1 MSAVKNNNNT
11 NSNYAETKSSSREPT
26 PSPSPSSLSF
36 TPTTLHT
43 ISVVDEKPAISK
55 QSIVTDT
62 IIEKRWVTK
71 TKLVR
76 VPVVYEEI
84 YVNGKPL
91 SSGGGGIL
99 SDLKK
104 ALSGKDESAKK
115 TVDMKAMGEFV
126 PVSKGD
132 LEKVIP
138 VFGEK
143 IIITKKMTK
152 LNELVIRKRRI
163 VENKKIKVDVTK
175 ESVKIQHP
183 NGKIEQLSA

>member
-1 MSAVKNNNNT
+1 
-11 NSNYAETKSSSREPT
+11 
-26 PSPSPSSLSF
+26 
-36 TPTTLHT
+36 
-43 ISVVDEKPAISK
+43 
-55 QSIVTDT
+55 
-62 IIEKRWVTK
+62 
-71 TKLVR
+71 
-76 VPVVYEEI
+76 
-84 YVNGKPL
+84 
-91 SSGGGGIL
+91 
-99 SDLKK
+99 
-104 ALSGKDESAKK
+104 
-115 TVDMKAMGEFV
+115 V

-132 LEKVIP
+132 MEKVIP